1 MRPFR
6 VGVLLCVCSTAVF
19 AQDFHKAE
27 IFAGYSYAS
36 MPVLSGRAN
45 ANGWNASATVN
56 VYKWFGL
63 TSDFNGLYGL
73 KGSETIPL
81 GTGTVTEQI
90 SENFHSFM
98 FGPQI
103 SYRKGRLVPF
113 VHLLVGE
120 SRVGEKLVVSSSS
133 VSGFTLGGPVTQ
145 RATTTGTAAMGLGVD
160 YSIGKN
166 LAWRVQADSLLTAGS
181 ASNVRISTGIV
192 FRIGK

>member
-6 VGVLLCVCSTAVF
+6 VGVFLCLCTVTVF
-19 AQDFHKAE
+19 AQDFPKAE
-27 IFAGYSYAS
+27 IFGGYSYAN

-56 VYKWFGL
+56 IYKWFGL

-73 KGSETIPL
+73 KGSQTLQL
-81 GTGTVTEQI
+81 GGNTLTEQI
-90 SENFHSFM
+90 SENFHSFL

-113 VHLLVGE
+113 AHLLVGE

-133 VSGFTLGGPVTQ
+133 IGGFLVGGPITH
-145 RATTTGTAAMGLGVD
+145 RATTTGTAAMGLGID
-160 YSIGKN
+160 YGFSKN

-181 ASNVRISTGIV
+181 ASNFRISTGIV
-192 FRIGK
+192 FRVGK

>member
-1 MRPFR
+1 MRPFW
-6 VGVLLCVCSTAVF
+6 VGVLWCVCSTAVF

>member
-6 VGVLLCVCSTAVF
+6 VGVLLCVCSTAMF
-19 AQDFHKAE
+19 AQDFPKAE
-27 IFAGYSYAS
+27 IFGGYSYAN

-56 VYKWFGL
+56 LFKWFGL

-90 SENFHSFM
+90 SENFHNFM

-113 VHLLVGE
+113 AHLLVGE
-120 SRVGEKLVVSSSS
+120 SRVAEKLVVSSSS
-133 VSGFTLGGPVTQ
+133 IGGFTLGGPIAH

-160 YSIGKN
+160 YSISQN

-181 ASNVRISTGIV
+181 ASNARISTGIV
-192 FRIGK
+192 LRIGK

>member
-6 VGVLLCVCSTAVF
+6 VGVLLCVCSTAMF
-19 AQDFHKAE
+19 AQDFPKAE
-27 IFAGYSYAS
+27 IFGGYSYAN

-56 VYKWFGL
+56 LFKWFGL

-113 VHLLVGE
+113 AHLLVGE

-133 VSGFTLGGPVTQ
+133 IGGFTLGGPIAH

-160 YSIGKN
+160 YSISQN

-181 ASNVRISTGIV
+181 ASNARISTGIV
-192 FRIGK
+192 LRIGK